1 MSSSS
6 NLNIQD
12 AAAVPPLTVDGAAEF
27 TQTFLTGSDTQYT
40 IWLRGDNMEGKRY
53 EVGLATDCAQTGY
66 LVGVIQFYW
75 DNPKKLIFL

>member
-12 AAAVPPLTVDGAAEF
+12 AAAGYTVDGAAEF
-27 TQTFLTGSDTQYT
+27 TQTLLTGSDTQYT

-75 DNPKKLIFL
+75 DNPKNLIFL